1 MTRFER
7 WVSWPDQTEQLD
19 LEAFAPGFAGGTA
32 SAGIKAGDAD
42 DVAVIASQ
50 GDPDIASALFLT
62 ANAAAA
68 APVRL
73 CRERCD
79 IGEIA
84 AVMVNSGN
92 ANAAT
97 GEQGFA
103 DALALQKET
112 AQLVGLSDRRVAVAQ
127 TGVIGVR
134 LEMPPL
140 LEATAEAAGKL
151 SAEGATAV
159 AEAIMTTDKGP
170 KQIAVRCGGVTV
182 SAQAKGAGMIEP
194 GFATMLCFVQ
204 TDAVADGLEDLARQA
219 VDGSFSLISVDGQMS
234 TNDTVLIQ
242 SSGLSGRPLPDGLLE
257 AVLLELALEIVADGE
272 GATRVGRI
280 EVTGARDQIEAKRVA
295 RAVANS
301 PLVKTAL
308 HGRDPNWGRILQ
320 AAGAAL
326 AGEDLSALDHS
337 AVSAGE
343 LGEARPDAEISVELS
358 RGEASAHAY
367 FSDLTKRYV
376 EINSEYTT

>member
-7 WVSWPDQTEQLD
+7 WVSWPEQTERLG
-19 LEAFAPGFAGGTA
+19 LEDFAPGFAGGTA
-32 SAGIKAGDAD
+32 SAGIKAGGVD

-50 GDPDIASALFLT
+50 GDSDVASALFLT

-79 IGEIA
+79 TEGIS

-112 AQLVGLSDRRVAVAQ
+112 AQLVGIPDRSVAVAQ

-134 LEMPPL
+134 LDMPPL
-140 LEATAEAAGKL
+140 LEATAEAAGRL
-151 SAEGATAV
+151 SARSATAV
-159 AEAIMTTDKGP
+159 AEAIMTTDQGP
-170 KQIAVRCGGVTV
+170 KQVAVRCDGVTV
-182 SAQAKGAGMIEP
+182 TAQAKGAGMIEP

-204 TDAVADGLEDLARQA
+204 TDAVADDLGTRSRAA
-219 VDGSFSLISVDGQMS
+219 VDASFSLISVDGQMS

-242 SSGLSGRPLPDGLLE
+242 SSGLSGRALPDGLLE
-257 AVLLELALEIVADGE
+257 ATLLELALEIVADGE

-280 EVTGARDQIEAKRVA
+280 EVTGARDQIEAECVS
-295 RAVANS
+295 RAIANS

-326 AGEDLSALDHS
+326 AGEDLSGLDHS
-337 AVSAGE
+337 AVSSRE

-367 FSDLTKRYV
+367 FSDLTRRYV